1 MTKQT
6 TNTETVAKA
15 GLVQSLR
22 NKPTT
27 KWLLIAV
34 IALIVFIGGYFAF
47 RKFYTEPRD
56 NKNQTF
62 LLEGIGLLNQG
73 RQAQSQYAQ
82 MEILPDSSLAQV
94 LISQGVISETTPDSI
109 SIAVKEARQRVQA
122 QVNDLFNKALKGDGK
137 FPGFL
142 RIAKDGGKSGNVA
155 YYLAGTVYF
164 NMSQYK
170 EAIKQLEEFS
180 PMSDNSISP
189 LVISMLANAYACDK
203 QIEKAIETFKKA
215 AKLADNEAMTPKF
228 LLEAG
233 KLLESLNKKGEANK
247 IYLQIKKEYPQFGQT
262 QGGMMSSEIDK
273 YIERTK

>member
-1 MTKQT
+1 M
-6 TNTETVAKA
+6 
-15 GLVQSLR
+15 L
-22 NKPTT
+22 
-27 KWLLIAV
+27 
-34 IALIVFIGGYFAF
+34 F
-47 RKFYTEPRD
+47 R
-56 NKNQTF
+56 
-62 LLEGIGLLNQG
+62 
-73 RQAQSQYAQ
+73 S
-82 MEILPDSSLAQV
+82 
-94 LISQGVISETTPDSI
+94 
-109 SIAVKEARQRVQA
+109 
-122 QVNDLFNKALKGDGK
+122 GK